1 MATMTMQQHPRQ
13 QFPLVPDRD
22 ARNAERVRSLTRAA
36 IAIGLSARDKTVS
49 PRDILHRQWGDDH
62 LADMTLRAAVAPST
76 LAGNAAIAQ
85 VGYAF
90 LDALV
95 SMSAGAALLQ
105 KGVQLDFDGLVSIHI
120 PGIAPPTVGFVAE
133 SMPIPAYVETTTA
146 GPVLQPYKLAA
157 LVGLSNE
164 LMAMPAAE
172 GLIRQALLESVGPA
186 LDTVLFGTAAATAAQ
201 PAGLRNGIAGLTPA
215 AAGEKAQAC
224 VDDLQTLAAAIA
236 PVAGNSNIAIVASV
250 DAAVALRFRLVRE
263 EWPILVSSAL
273 AAKTVIMVAL
283 NALVSSVSGPPQ
295 IEASSQAAYVPD
307 TAPTDVVSSPGV
319 VASSFTSVFQTDKTA
334 LKLRFPV
341 TWALRDARGLAWMTN
356 VNW

>member
-1 MATMTMQQHPRQ
+1 MSPRPI
-13 QFPLVPDRD
+13 PLRPDPSALRD
-22 ARNAERVRSLTRAA
+22 DAVRSLVRAA
-36 IAIGLSARDKTVS
+36 IAIGLNARDRNVS
-49 PRDILHRQWGDDH
+49 PSAILRRQWGDDRTAE
-62 LADMTLRAAVAPST
+62 LVLRAAVQPAT
-76 LAGNAAIAQ
+76 LAGNSALTQ

-95 SMSAGAALLQ
+95 PMSAGAALLQ
-105 KGVQLDFDGLVSIHI
+105 KGIELSLDGLASVHI
-120 PGIAPPTVGFVAE
+120 PGIAPPTIGFVGE
-133 SMPIPAYVETTTA
+133 MMPIPAYTEPTST
-146 GPVLQPYKLAA
+146 GPTLQPYKLAA

-164 LMAMPAAE
+164 LMAMSGAE

-186 LDTVLFGTAAATAAQ
+186 LDTVLLGTAAATSAQ
-201 PAGLRNGIAGLTPA
+201 PAGLRSGIAGLTPA
-215 AAGEKAQAC
+215 AAGEKSQAC

-273 AAKTVIMVAL
+273 AARTVIMVAL
-283 NALVSSVSGPPQ
+283 AALVSSVSGPPQ

-307 TAPTDVVSSPGV
+307 TVPTDVVSSPGV

-334 LKLRFPV
+334 LKLRWPISW
-341 TWALRDARGLAWMTN
+341 TLRDGRGLAWMTGC
-356 VNW
+356 NW

>member
-1 MATMTMQQHPRQ
+1 
-13 QFPLVPDRD
+13 VPDR
-22 ARNAERVRSLTRAA
+22 AASRERSVAALVRAA

-76 LAGNAAIAQ
+76 IAGNAAITH
-85 VGYAF
+85 VGYSF

-95 SMSAGAALLQ
+95 GMSAGAALLQ
-105 KGVQLDFDGLVSIHI
+105 KGIQLSLDGLASVRI
-120 PGIAPPTVGFVAE
+120 PGITPPTVGFVGE
-133 SMPIPAYVETTTA
+133 SMPIPAYVETTSA
-146 GPVLQPYKLAA
+146 GPTLQPYKLAA
-157 LVGLSNE
+157 MVALTNE
-164 LMAMPAAE
+164 FMAMSGAE
-172 GLIRQALLESVGPA
+172 GLIRQALIEAVGPA
-186 LDTVLFGTAAATAAQ
+186 LDAVLFSTNAATSAA

-236 PVAGNSNIAIVASV
+236 PVAGNSNLAIVASV

-263 EWPILVSSAL
+263 DWPILVSGSL
-273 AAKTVIMVAL
+273 PAKTVILVAT
-283 NALVSSVSGPPQ
+283 NALVSTVNGPPE
-295 IEASSQAAYVPD
+295 IEATRQAAYVPD

-334 LKLRFPV
+334 LKLRWPIS
-341 TWALRDARGLAWMTN
+341 WSLRSSTALAWIQG